1 MAYETRL
8 ERRLKL
14 EAEQRQKRLRRVR
27 LLLIAIVSLMILF
40 AIITYFG
47 HEAMSGGGAETA
59 NSQGNSSASKD
70 DGQDNDSQD
79 NNSSS
84 SVDKGELIESELPN
98 KIAEINS
105 RLGIIDRQGLAGLPS
120 TTTTA
125 VALIDLS
132 DQGVSNV
139 DYNGDL
145 QFTSASTYK
154 LLVAYAMIHDVE
166 TGRRNW
172 SSPING
178 TTWEGCLNQMII
190 NSDNTCPETY
200 LAVNGHDNLTKIAHS
215 LGLSDSTNFAVDDM
229 RMTANDLAL
238 FLQKLYQ
245 GELVSE
251 ENRDKLLSLMQQQ
264 RYREGIPAGIGDQG
278 VVADKVGFL
287 YDLLNDAAIVQSG
300 SGDYVLVILT
310 NGESWSYIAQ
320 LAQYID
326 EIMRQ

>member
-27 LLLIAIVSLMILF
+27 LLLIATVSLM
-40 AIITYFG
+40 
-47 HEAMSGGGAETA
+47 MSDNDAETA
-59 NSQGNSSASKD
+59 NNRENALASKD
-70 DGQDNDSQD
+70 GGQDDDNRD

-84 SVDKGELIESELPN
+84 SVDKGGLIESELPN

-105 RLGIIDRQGLAGLPS
+105 RLGIVDRQGLAGLPS

-132 DQGVSNV
+132 GQGVSNV

-154 LLVAYAMIHDVE
+154 LLVAYAMIYDVE

-178 TTWEGCLNQMII
+178 TTWENCLDRMIVD
-190 NSDNTCPETY
+190 SDNTCPETY
-200 LAVNGHDNLTKIAHS
+200 LAVNGHGSLTEIAHS
-215 LGLSDSTNFAVDDM
+215 LGLSDSTSFAVDDM
-229 RMTANDLAL
+229 RITANDLAL

-245 GELVSE
+245 GELMSE

-264 RYREGIPAGIGDQG
+264 RYREGIPTGIADQG

-287 YDLLNDAAIVQSG
+287 YGLLNDAAIVQSG

>member
-79 NNSSS
+79 NNY
-84 SVDKGELIESELPN
+84 KGELIESELPN